1 LIASWRC
8 AAIAA
13 VGAVE
18 KSRWL
23 SRLARPRLLFRDDD
37 LVAIRVSARRQIPVT
52 SFRQFNAPRM
62 IVLRAQ

>member
-1 LIASWRC
+1 LVASWRR
-8 AAIAA
+8 A
-13 VGAVE
+13 VIGVGGAVE

-23 SRLARPRLLFRDDD
+23 SRLAASPSFRDDD

-52 SFRQFNAPRM
+52 SFRQFDAPGM